1 MYKVLKT
8 CRFAFEP
15 REKQLSLTK
24 DEVIDL
30 PEAKAA
36 LLFQHGVIE
45 IIKEEIV
52 KAENKMLEPDEDK
65 SIKLTYKKNKKNKR
79 IKK

>member
-15 REKQLSLTK
+15 WEKQLSLTK

-30 PEAKAA
+30 PETKAA
-36 LLFQHGVIE
+36 LLLQHGVIE
-45 IIKEEIV
+45 IIKEEVIE
-52 KAENKMLEPDEDK
+52 AENKMLEPDEDK